1 MNQPSPPG
9 ENVAPLPPF
18 RSATEFPRSPRPDKA
33 HSLYPE
39 CLQALSDANEARR
52 ILRARKD
59 QQKDVIVQ
67 MRTAIKQFEDDIA
80 LESKTRIQL
89 HSINKQLFHA
99 LQEMEDI
106 ANDMTQVVDEAHR
119 IKRTG
124 LRRLI
129 EKLKEIVRHWRA
141 FKQRQT
147 AALANRGEPGS
158 EVASDD

>member
-1 MNQPSPPG
+1 
-9 ENVAPLPPF
+9 
-18 RSATEFPRSPRPDKA
+18 
-33 HSLYPE
+33 
-39 CLQALSDANEARR
+39 
-52 ILRARKD
+52 
-59 QQKDVIVQ
+59 